1 MERLDGGVL
10 EVRDGLGLGGVFEV
24 LDGLGFTIFSNT
36 ENLPMVVT
44 VKEVHVLKC
53 PVTYVRLTI
62 TRQDR
67 LQLF

>member
-10 EVRDGLGLGGVFEV
+10 EV
-24 LDGLGFTIFSNT
+24 LDGLGFTVFSNT

-53 PVTYVRLTI
+53 PVTCICKTYYYQ
-62 TRQDR
+62 TRQAPVV
-67 LQLF
+67 LANGPTCP